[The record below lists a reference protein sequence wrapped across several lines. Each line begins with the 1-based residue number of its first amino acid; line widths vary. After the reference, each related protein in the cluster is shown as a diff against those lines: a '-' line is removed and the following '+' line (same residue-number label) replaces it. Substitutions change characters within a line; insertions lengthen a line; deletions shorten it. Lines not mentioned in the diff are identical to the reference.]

1 MHGRR
6 TRVRML
12 LDIWLYTLLS
22 TGGLLI
28 LVMTGQALM
37 RSARRLLR
45 PTRGP
50 APAALATERT
60 AFATERV
67 LVDSVR
73 RP

>member
-1 MHGRR
+1 MHEGR

-22 TGGLLI
+22 TGGLLV

-37 RSARRLLR
+37 RRVRRLRR
-45 PTRGP
+45 PARGP
-50 APAALATERT
+50 AAAALETERT
-60 AFATERV
+60 ASASERV

-73 RP
+73 RS